1 MMRPA
6 PIAHVP
12 SGTGSFLAAPASLC
26 TRSATTMGASSPIPR
41 ALRRTGPRDWRD
53 SLDVCGIVHSARFG
67 NPETAVSTR
76 TYIVLAALTGVVI
89 LVAFAFQV
97 ILVNR

>member
-1 MMRPA
+1 
-6 PIAHVP
+6 
-12 SGTGSFLAAPASLC
+12 
-26 TRSATTMGASSPIPR
+26 MGGYSPIPS
-41 ALRRTGPRDWRD
+41 ALRRTGTRDWRD
-53 SLDVCGIVHSARFG
+53 SLDVCGIVHSERFG
-67 NPETAVSTR
+67 NAETAVSTR